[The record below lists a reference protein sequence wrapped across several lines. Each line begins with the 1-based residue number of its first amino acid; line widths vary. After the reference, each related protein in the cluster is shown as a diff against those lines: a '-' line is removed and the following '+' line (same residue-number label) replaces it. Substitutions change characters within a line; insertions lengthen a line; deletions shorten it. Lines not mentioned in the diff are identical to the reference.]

1 MDEHLNQSDRSGGGN
16 VDSSASSPSIATS
29 GTSDEVKT
37 TQEGPSRSK
46 DAKRRYGFDFKFWI
60 LVFALCLIYIAM
72 RNYYDKLWGEEQALE
87 EVVKNLR
94 SESITLNAKLMQ
106 TSKESE
112 VARMVEEREI
122 DLEESRRPPIRIKYY
137 ER

>member
-1 MDEHLNQSDRSGGGN
+1 MDEQLNPSDLSGGGN
-16 VDSSASSPSIATS
+16 LDSSASSPSIATS
-29 GTSDEVKT
+29 GASDEVKT
-37 TQEGPSRSK
+37 TQEGPTRSK

-72 RNYYDKLWGEEQALE
+72 RNYYD
-87 EVVKNLR
+87 KNLR